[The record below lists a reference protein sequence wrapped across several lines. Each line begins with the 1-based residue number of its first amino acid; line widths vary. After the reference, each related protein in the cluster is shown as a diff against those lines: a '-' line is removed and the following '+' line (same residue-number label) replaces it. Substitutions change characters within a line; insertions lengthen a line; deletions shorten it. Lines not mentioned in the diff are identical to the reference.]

1 MVVLLMNNAE
11 IDVFEKIKSL
21 LDFNDD
27 NIAFLFN
34 SNDLNIDSLK
44 KIRARY
50 DEPIYEADLCDF
62 NAKNDFELLKLECE
76 TSYKYYS
83 ALYDYIKNKQYFM
96 PFDYIPYGYDIVDL
110 YISLDVK
117 AELKKTVDILNKYYS
132 ALSEYESTFEYY

>member
-1 MVVLLMNNAE
+1 MNNAE

-44 KIRARY
+44 KIQARY

-83 ALYDYIKNKQYFM
+83 AL
-96 PFDYIPYGYDIVDL
+96 
-110 YISLDVK
+110 
-117 AELKKTVDILNKYYS
+117 
-132 ALSEYESTFEYY
+132 SEYESTFDYY